1 MERDL
6 NWQQQRNKNDGWRY
20 RETNMAWYDRFLGI
34 GTEKLN
40 PSQPFIGLEEGLAID
55 TREKKD
61 NYRSAY
67 EELEVVNRA
76 VNMIVDDSADIPFDI
91 GEKILGMT
99 PIVQNVRRTKVD
111 LLLNKEPNPFQDI
124 NSFKRNLI
132 IDLLIDGNIFIYFD
146 GAHLYHLPAQNVTIE
161 ADTQTYVN
169 KYVYDGHIDYTP
181 KEIIHIKENSFHSIY
196 RGVPR
201 LKAAYRTMYL
211 LDSMR
216 KFQDNFFKNGA
227 VPGLV
232 LKSPNTLSDRIK
244 ERMLVAW
251 GQRYNP
257 KNGGR
262 RPLILDGG
270 LEVDSLTK
278 VNFKELDFQPSIAA
292 NEKVIL
298 EAMGVPPILM
308 DGGNN
313 ANIRPNHRLYYLETI
328 LPIVRKINHALERY
342 FGFKVTEDV
351 HGVPA
356 LQPELRDQAA
366 YYATLVNTGI
376 MTPNEVRE
384 AMNMESIDGHDELR
398 IPANIA
404 GSAAD
409 PSEGGRPPEEEENNE
424 QTSDS

>member
-1 MERDL
+1 
-6 NWQQQRNKNDGWRY
+6 
-20 RETNMAWYDRFLGI
+20 MAWYDRFLGI
-34 GTEKLN
+34 NREEKLN
-40 PSQPFIGLEEGLAID
+40 PAQHYIGLEEGLAID

-76 VNMIVDDSADIPFDI
+76 VNMIVDDSADIKYRV
-91 GEKILGMT
+91 GTK
-99 PIVQNVRRTKVD
+99 VQGSSPVVENVRRTRVD

-124 NSFKRNLI
+124 NTFKRNLV
-132 IDLLIDGNIFIYFD
+132 IDLLIDGNIFIYYD
-146 GAHLYHLPAQNVTIE
+146 GVHLYHLPAQNVTIE
-161 ADTQTYVN
+161 ADTDTYVS
-169 KYVYDGHIDYTP
+169 KYVYDGQIEYSP
-181 KEIIHIKENSFHSIY
+181 KEIIHIKENSFYSIY

-201 LKAAYRTMYL
+201 LKPAYRTMYL
-211 LDSMR
+211 MDSMR

-232 LKSPNTLSDRIK
+232 LKSPNTLSEKIK
-244 ERMLVAW
+244 ERMLQAW
-251 GQRYNP
+251 STRYNP

-298 EAMGVPPILM
+298 EALGVPPILL

-313 ANIRPNHRLYYLETI
+313 ANIRPNHRLYYLETV
-328 LPIVRKINHALERY
+328 LPIVRKIAYACERY
-342 FGFKVTEDV
+342 FGFELVEDITN
-351 HGVPA
+351 VPA

-376 MTPNEVRE
+376 MSPNEARDALGKE
-384 AMNMESIDGHDELR
+384 PLEGHDDLR
-398 IPANIA
+398 VPANIA

-409 PSEGGRPPEEEENNE
+409 PTEGGRPPEESEENNE
-424 QTSDS
+424 